1 MFVFKKQPR
10 NRRKLG
16 PVVDA
21 LEDRRVLSAGM
32 GSTFAIVPGTV
43 AEANKVSTVDVKL
56 DPTHFTAG
64 RRGRIMLGIDVASDP
79 NEAVKPV
86 IVAVKAANGRNVPI
100 QHSLYTRAVLKS
112 NNLGSP
118 QSSAVT
124 LTVPVPRAGQAPA
137 TYHVQVKGATAD
149 TGSYLLGFYLPGDV
163 SGDGVVTNDDI
174 KTIASK
180 FGSVSGDDG
189 YSFDADVNRDGKID
203 ARDLRLA
210 SQNVG
215 AKTTIS
221 PVTGVNL
228 DPASDTGIQ
237 DRITDQRVVK
247 FTGTASPDAAI
258 SFKELDGNSTGGS
271 ATVGPDGNYS
281 VDVPIGDGSNTFSV
295 TTSDAFGQSITGN
308 IAPVYYST
316 NPPRVVNTV
325 PTQTA

>member
-10 NRRKLG
+10 SRRKPGLA
-16 PVVDA
+16 VDA

-32 GSTFAIVPGTV
+32 GSTFAIVPGSVT
-43 AEANKVSTVDVKL
+43 EANKASTVDVKL
-56 DPTHFTAG
+56 DAEHFTAG
-64 RRGRIMLGIDVASDP
+64 RRGRMTLGIDVASDP
-79 NEAVKPV
+79 NAPVKPV
-86 IVAVKAANGRNVPI
+86 IVSVKGPNGRNVPI
-100 QHSLYTRAVLKS
+100 QHSIYSRAVLKS
-112 NNLGSP
+112 HDLGSP
-118 QSSAVT
+118 VSSAVT
-124 LTVPVPRAGQAPA
+124 LTVPVPKAGQAPA
-137 TYHVQVKGATAD
+137 TYQVQVKGATAD
-149 TGSYLLGFYLPGDV
+149 TGPYLLGFYLPGDV

-180 FGSVSGDDG
+180 FGAVSGDDG

-215 AKTTIS
+215 VKTTIS
-221 PVTGVNL
+221 PVTSVNI

-258 SFKELDGNSTGGS
+258 SFKEIDGNSTGAS
-271 ATVGPDGNYS
+271 TTVGHDGNYS
-281 VDVPIGDGSNTFSV
+281 IDVPIGNGSNTFSV
-295 TTSDAFGQSITGN
+295 TTVDAFGQSIKGN

-316 NPPRVVNTV
+316 NPPKVVNTI
-325 PTQTA
+325 PTKTA